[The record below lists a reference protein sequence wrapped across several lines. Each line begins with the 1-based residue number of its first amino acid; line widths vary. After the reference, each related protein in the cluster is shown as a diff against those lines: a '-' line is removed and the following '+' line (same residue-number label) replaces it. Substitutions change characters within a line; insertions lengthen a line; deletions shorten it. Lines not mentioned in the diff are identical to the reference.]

1 MLTLTNGDQDRILC
15 SLSKSTNTNMIMTKD
30 HPYILYMKEG
40 SAAAGSPSTT
50 MFRLI
55 KTIRQLEA
63 SISSIRLNSFL

>member
-1 MLTLTNGDQDRILC
+1 
-15 SLSKSTNTNMIMTKD
+15 
-30 HPYILYMKEG
+30 MKEG

-63 SISSIRLNSFL
+63 SISSIRLNSFHIIRYMGLIKWILVIDQSLVKERLMTKDNKDYQ